1 MLDNDKP
8 AIFPIDL
15 PGREGN
21 SSRVAANN
29 ETTRKTKCK
38 LLSFST
44 WPRLTRDLSAGYAEH
59 RWICNFSHT
68 IHASIPSTINQ
79 PSSTGLHRVIQC
91 RRAISNVIQK
101 GCHASI
107 RARLEKGKGDLDVSS
122 CVEYFSRG
130 VGNSLEAC
138 IVFSLF
144 LSFSFFFFNLNF
156 WTDLIKCLIKCLI

>member
-107 RARLEKGKGDLDVSS
+107 RARLRKAKAILMYRRVSNIFHA
-122 CVEYFSRG
+122 VLETPSRL
-130 VGNSLEAC
+130 VLY
-138 IVFSLF
+138 F
-144 LSFSFFFFNLNF
+144 LSFFPFLSFFL
-156 WTDLIKCLIKCLI
+156 T